1 MYFFSPHSPHPHVR
15 SFKVQ
20 YTSQTN
26 LNFRVDLASFP
37 RMIFELLD
45 GCISEEQKE
54 TPNKFPVL
62 LYSDCDLDVTF
73 KIQETTQYNILAH
86 LKLQLRKGND
96 AKVTF

>member
-1 MYFFSPHSPHPHVR
+1 M
-15 SFKVQ
+15 
-20 YTSQTN
+20 
-26 LNFRVDLASFP
+26 ASFP

-96 AKVTF
+96 AKVTLQSFQSTIFVKGVFSKPSGKYIVSPNICFLS